1 MLITKSLAGLSA
13 GSAIWL
19 ECDKCK
25 RMEALAVEPCN
36 SAEPEV
42 WGTVPA

>member
-1 MLITKSLAGLSA
+1 MEIPKSLAGLSE

-25 RMEALAVEPCN
+25 GMEALAV
-36 SAEPEV
+36 
-42 WGTVPA
+42 